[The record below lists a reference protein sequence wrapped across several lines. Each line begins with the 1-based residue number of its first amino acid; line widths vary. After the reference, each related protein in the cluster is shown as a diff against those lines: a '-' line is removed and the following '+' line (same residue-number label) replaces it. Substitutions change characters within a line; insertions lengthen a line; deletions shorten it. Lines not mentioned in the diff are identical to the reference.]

1 MKVLQDA
8 YPNPIPTRGQPLT
21 SLPRDRVPRLSPICS
36 LCLGLL
42 FSAVNAVA
50 LDTGMVVTANPHATQ
65 AGESVLAAGGSA
77 VDAAVAIEAVLSLV
91 EPQSSGLGGGG
102 FMLYYDA
109 KTHVITVYEGRE
121 MAPAGAT
128 ADMFLDDTG
137 KPLPFLQAKNS
148 GLSIGVPGV
157 VAMLE
162 LAHNDHGELPW
173 STLFDHATTLA
184 DEGFTVSP
192 RLRQFLT
199 AYGGRL
205 IPKTR
210 EEGPLDAYQYFFDSQ
225 GEPKSQL
232 VNKAYATTLR
242 QLANDPRALYRGSIA
257 TDIVNAA
264 QAAPRAGSLTLNDLT
279 RYAARRHTPLC
290 IDYRQWRAC
299 GPPPPSSWVGLGM
312 MLGLLE
318 ATDFPSGSRI
328 DDWARIAEAQQL
340 AYADRDQFVADNDFV
355 AVPLEGLLNKAYL
368 AQRAQAINPTHPL
381 ANFTHGDPWAFEPS
395 TNNPPLAGRDT
406 TIDHAGT
413 THFVVIDNAG
423 NVVSMT
429 ASVESIF
436 GSSRMAGGMFLN
448 NQLTDFARA
457 PRDDDGK
464 LVANHAE
471 PFKRPRSSMS
481 PTVVTDKEGR
491 FVMATGSP
499 GGNSILAYTLK
510 TLIAVLDWQLSPADA
525 VALPNMVA
533 RGDTVRIEQERAD
546 PALLQTLEQRG
557 FPVKASAGENSG
569 LSVIVRDSKGQ
580 LTGAADPRRE
590 GTVAT
595 VPAPVPAS
603 DHVSGR

>member
-1 MKVLQDA
+1 
-8 YPNPIPTRGQPLT
+8 
-21 SLPRDRVPRLSPICS
+21 
-36 LCLGLL
+36 
-42 FSAVNAVA
+42 
-50 LDTGMVVTANPHATQ
+50 
-65 AGESVLAAGGSA
+65 
-77 VDAAVAIEAVLSLV
+77 
-91 EPQSSGLGGGG
+91 
-102 FMLYYDA
+102 
-109 KTHVITVYEGRE
+109 
-121 MAPAGAT
+121 
-128 ADMFLDDTG
+128 
-137 KPLPFLQAKNS
+137 
-148 GLSIGVPGV
+148 
-157 VAMLE
+157 
-162 LAHNDHGELPW
+162 
-173 STLFDHATTLA
+173 
-184 DEGFTVSP
+184 
-192 RLRQFLT
+192 
-199 AYGGRL
+199 
-205 IPKTR
+205 
-210 EEGPLDAYQYFFDSQ
+210 
-225 GEPKSQL
+225 
-232 VNKAYATTLR
+232 
-242 QLANDPRALYRGSIA
+242 
-257 TDIVNAA
+257 
-264 QAAPRAGSLTLNDLT
+264 
-279 RYAARRHTPLC
+279 
-290 IDYRQWRAC
+290 
-299 GPPPPSSWVGLGM
+299 M